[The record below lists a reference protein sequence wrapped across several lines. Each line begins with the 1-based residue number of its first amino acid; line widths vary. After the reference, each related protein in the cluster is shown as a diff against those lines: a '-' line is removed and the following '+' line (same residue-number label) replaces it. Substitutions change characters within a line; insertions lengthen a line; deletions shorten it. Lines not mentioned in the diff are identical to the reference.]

1 MSRLVVVLPLTRL
14 RPGESFPVSDW
25 PLHITVLPPFHTD
38 AAASVL
44 ARVIAVVIA
53 RVIAAAPSGGAT
65 LMAVAGD
72 DALFGRRENV
82 PVTLVQ
88 ANLTLTELNRALVD
102 AMRPFASSPDEP
114 AFTGPG
120 FRAHITIK
128 NGNRV
133 QAGDVLTL
141 SQLALVD
148 MAPRSAAGGR
158 TVLATFPLPGAG
170 PVPGSA
176 EPVADDDEGEEQGE
190 RDRQSEGDK
199 IQH

>member
-38 AAASVL
+38 AAASVI
-44 ARVIAVVIA
+44 ARVIA
-53 RVIAAAPSGGAT
+53 RVIAATPSGGNA

-82 PVTLVQ
+82 PVTLVE

-114 AFTGPG
+114 AFTGPD

-141 SQLALVD
+141 SQIALVD

-158 TVLATFPLPGAG
+158 TVLATFSLPAAG

-176 EPVADDDEGEEQGE
+176 DPVADDDGEEQGE
-190 RDRQSEGDK
+190 RDRQTEGDE